1 MPVSADFLIPDERQ
15 PRDMPAERAV
25 LGGILS
31 DNRALIDV
39 ATLLSPEDFHA
50 EAHAA
55 IFEAIVDLDRM
66 NQAFD
71 TLTVASRLKSRGKLG
86 LAGGPAYLAD
96 LETSVPTTA
105 NIQSYARLVKD
116 KSIKR
121 RMLAACGDLTNLAI
135 EASTDVEALLDEAQR
150 RMFAIAEQGQE
161 GDLRPI
167 DKIMA
172 ETIDIL
178 QSLRQTGGGVTGLP
192 TGFIDLDKM
201 LTGLHGGELII
212 LAARPGCG
220 KTTLALN
227 ICANAALR
235 EKRAVAIFSLEMPSD
250 QLGMRLLSAE
260 ARVSLKALRSGFIS
274 RENEQKIEEACF
286 AVGDAPIHIDDSG
299 SLSAFDLRTKVRR
312 LQSKL
317 SKMDPPQ
324 QLGLVM
330 IDYLQLMHQRGRV
343 ESRQQEVQE
352 ISRTLKALAKE
363 LNVPILALSQLNR
376 KVEERRGSKSRP
388 MLSDLRESGSIEQDA
403 DVVLFIHR
411 DSDGNDSESGNA
423 PPGSPAEVELVIAK
437 QRNGPTG
444 DIPLLL
450 FSEFTRFENPARG
463 E

>member
-1 MPVSADFLIPDERQ
+1 MTAALLISEERI
-15 PRDMPAERAV
+15 PRDLPAERAV
-25 LGGILS
+25 LGGVLS
-31 DNRALIDV
+31 DNRVLVDI
-39 ATLLSPEDFHA
+39 ATLLTPEDFHSD
-50 EAHAA
+50 AHTA
-55 IFEAIVDLDRM
+55 IFEAILALDHTH
-66 NQAFD
+66 QAID
-71 TLTVASRLKSRGKLG
+71 TLTVASRLKSSGKLS

-105 NIQSYARLVKD
+105 NIQSYARLVKE

-121 RMLAACGDLTNLAI
+121 RMLAACTDLSNLAV
-135 EASTDVEALLDEAQR
+135 EASTEVEALLDEAQR
-150 RMFAIAEQGQE
+150 RMFAIAEQRQE
-161 GDLRPI
+161 GDLRSI

-172 ETIDIL
+172 ETIDIIQTMQ
-178 QSLRQTGGGVTGLP
+178 QSGGGITGLA

-220 KTTLALN
+220 KTSLALN

-235 EKRAVAIFSLEMPSD
+235 ERQAVAIFSLEMPAD

-260 ARVSLKALRSGFIS
+260 ARVSLKALRSGFLN
-274 RENEQKIEEACF
+274 RENQHKIEQACF
-286 AVGDAPIHIDDSG
+286 QVGDAPIHIDDSG

-312 LQSKL
+312 LQAKL

-324 QLGLVM
+324 SLGLVM

-363 LNVPILALSQLNR
+363 LSVPILALSQLNR
-376 KVEERRGSKSRP
+376 KVEERRGTKSRP

-411 DSDGNDSESGNA
+411 DFDAADAEGGHA
-423 PPGSPAEVELVIAK
+423 PPGAGAEVELVIAK

-444 DIPLLL
+444 EIPLLL

>member
-1 MPVSADFLIPDERQ
+1 
-15 PRDMPAERAV
+15 
-25 LGGILS
+25 
-31 DNRALIDV
+31 
-39 ATLLSPEDFHA
+39 
-50 EAHAA
+50 
-55 IFEAIVDLDRM
+55 
-66 NQAFD
+66 
-71 TLTVASRLKSRGKLG
+71 
-86 LAGGPAYLAD
+86 
-96 LETSVPTTA
+96 
-105 NIQSYARLVKD
+105 
-116 KSIKR
+116 
-121 RMLAACGDLTNLAI
+121 
-135 EASTDVEALLDEAQR
+135 
-150 RMFAIAEQGQE
+150 
-161 GDLRPI
+161 
-167 DKIMA
+167 
-172 ETIDIL
+172 
-178 QSLRQTGGGVTGLP
+178 
-192 TGFIDLDKM
+192 M

-411 DSDGNDSESGNA
+411 DSDDSESGNA